1 MHHPETQR
9 HTRTQAR
16 MHALSNNA
24 ANPTDTIADA
34 PPLHPAST
42 TLAAALQLEQNAVG
56 DGYALAQREA
66 FTRNLLAPLAG
77 RFNLLI
83 RSVVERL
90 GPAPE
95 MRVLPREPK
104 REPRREPEPSDR
116 PTAQRHSHRP
126 AS

>member
-1 MHHPETQR
+1 
-9 HTRTQAR
+9 

-34 PPLHPAST
+34 PPPQPAST
-42 TLAAALQLEQNAVG
+42 TLAAAWQLEQNGIG

-66 FTRNLLAPLAG
+66 ITRNLLAPLTG
-77 RFNLLI
+77 LLNLLI
-83 RSVVERL
+83 TSVVEQL
-90 GPAPE
+90 GPAPD

-104 REPRREPEPSDR
+104 REPRREPEPFDR
-116 PTAQRHSHRP
+116 PTAQRHPHRC